1 MKKLLIVE
9 DDPQWAAVLERYAL
23 EAGYTARIVVAAG
36 QAMAMIDEWQPDGL
50 VLDMLL
56 AGETG
61 MALLNELQS
70 HEDLARLPVVV
81 CSNVVLDLDQLRS
94 FGVRAVLDKARMTP
108 DDVRAALSVLGEEAE

>member
-1 MKKLLIVE
+1 
-9 DDPQWAAVLERYAL
+9 
-23 EAGYTARIVVAAG
+23 
-36 QAMAMIDEWQPDGL
+36 
-50 VLDMLL
+50 MLL

>member
-1 MKKLLIVE
+1 MKKLLIIE

-23 EAGYTARIVVAAG
+23 EAGYTARTVVAAG
-36 QAMAMIDEWQPDGL
+36 QAIAMLDEWRPDGL

-70 HEDLARLPVVV
+70 HEDLVRLPVVV
-81 CSNVVLDLDQLRS
+81 CSNVVLDPDQLRP
-94 FGVRAVLDKARMTP
+94 FGVWAVLDKARMTP
-108 DDVRAALSVLGEEAE
+108 DDVRAALSVLGEETE

>member
-1 MKKLLIVE
+1 MKKLLIIE

-36 QAMAMIDEWQPDGL
+36 QAIAMLDEWQPDSL

-56 AGETG
+56 VGETG

-81 CSNVVLDLDQLRS
+81 CSNVALDLDQLRP

-108 DDVRAALSVLGEEAE
+108 DEVRAALGALREEAE

>member
-1 MKKLLIVE
+1 MKKLLIIE
-9 DDPQWAAVLERYAL
+9 DDPQWAAVLERYVL
-23 EAGYTARIVVAAG
+23 EAGYTARTVVAAG
-36 QAMAMIDEWQPDGL
+36 QAIAMIDEWRPDGL

-61 MALLNELQS
+61 MVLLNELQS
-70 HEDLARLPVVV
+70 HEDLSLLPVVV

-108 DDVRAALSVLGEEAE
+108 DDVRVALSVLGEEAE

>member
-1 MKKLLIVE
+1 MNKLLKIE
-9 DDPQWAAVLERYAL
+9 DDPQWDAVLVRFAL
-23 EAGYTARIVVAAG
+23 EVGYTARIVVAAG
-36 QAMAMIDEWQPDGL
+36 QAIAMLDEWRPDGL

-70 HEDLARLPVVV
+70 HEDLSLLPVVV
-81 CSNVVLDLDQLRS
+81 CSNVVLELDRLRS